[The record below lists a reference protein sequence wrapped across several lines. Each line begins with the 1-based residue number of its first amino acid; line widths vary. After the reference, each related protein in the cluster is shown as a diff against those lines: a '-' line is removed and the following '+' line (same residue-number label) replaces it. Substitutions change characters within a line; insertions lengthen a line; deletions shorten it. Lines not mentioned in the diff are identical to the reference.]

1 MVKIINGKEISNSL
15 IEKFKK
21 NVDNLKSEYNIC
33 PALAVI
39 IVGDNP
45 ASKVYVNNK
54 KKVCEKIGI
63 KSYEFT
69 LPTNTTESELLKL
82 IYGLNRREDING
94 ILVQLPL
101 PSHINEKKI
110 ISKETIF
117 VAPKDAQK
125 TLEEN
130 FPNHEKFYVE
140 PNQEL
145 NFDNFEVKVIPAY
158 NINKNF
164 HKKEFGWV
172 GYIFKIDNITYT
184 ILGDTDEIPEHE
196 TLKTNVL
203 FVPIGGTYTMN
214 AEEAALLVNKIKPDL
229 AVPVHYNAIVGSKED
244 EGIFLENLD
253 KNIKYQIFL

>member
-1 MVKIINGKEISNSL
+1 MIIN
-15 IEKFKK
+15 
-21 NVDNLKSEYNIC
+21 
-33 PALAVI
+33 
-39 IVGDNP
+39 
-45 ASKVYVNNK
+45 VNNHSSIQINDIFIDPYGITETNK
-54 KKVCEKIGI
+54 KAKYIFI
-63 KSYEFT
+63 THTHYDHLS
-69 LPTNTTESELLKL
+69 L
-82 IYGLNRREDING
+82 EDI
-94 ILVQLPL
+94 
-101 PSHINEKKI
+101 KKI

-125 TLEEN
+125 TLEDN

-145 NFDNFEVKVIPAY
+145 KFDNFEVKVIPAY

-164 HKKEFGWV
+164 HKKEFCWV
-172 GYIFKIDNITYT
+172 GYVFKIDSITYT

-229 AVPVHYNAIVGSKED
+229 AIPVHYNAIVGSKED
-244 EGIFLENLD
+244 EEIFLENLD

>member
-1 MVKIINGKEISNSL
+1 MIN
-15 IEKFKK
+15 
-21 NVDNLKSEYNIC
+21 
-33 PALAVI
+33 
-39 IVGDNP
+39 
-45 ASKVYVNNK
+45 VNNHSSIQINDIFIDPYGITETNK
-54 KKVCEKIGI
+54 KAKYIFI
-63 KSYEFT
+63 THTHYDHLS
-69 LPTNTTESELLKL
+69 L
-82 IYGLNRREDING
+82 EDI
-94 ILVQLPL
+94 
-101 PSHINEKKI
+101 KKI

-145 NFDNFEVKVIPAY
+145 KFDNFEVKVIPAY

-172 GYIFKIDNITYT
+172 GYVFKIDSITYT

-244 EGIFLENLD
+244 EEIFLENLD

>member
-1 MVKIINGKEISNSL
+1 MMIN
-15 IEKFKK
+15 
-21 NVDNLKSEYNIC
+21 
-33 PALAVI
+33 
-39 IVGDNP
+39 
-45 ASKVYVNNK
+45 VNNHSSIQINDIFIDPYGITDTNK
-54 KKVCEKIGI
+54 KAKYIFI
-63 KSYEFT
+63 THTHYDHLS
-69 LPTNTTESELLKL
+69 L
-82 IYGLNRREDING
+82 EDI
-94 ILVQLPL
+94 
-101 PSHINEKKI
+101 KKI

-145 NFDNFEVKVIPAY
+145 KFDNFEVKVIPAY

-172 GYIFKIDNITYT
+172 GYVFKIDSITYT

-244 EGIFLENLD
+244 EEIFLENLD

>member
-1 MVKIINGKEISNSL
+1 MIN
-15 IEKFKK
+15 
-21 NVDNLKSEYNIC
+21 
-33 PALAVI
+33 
-39 IVGDNP
+39 
-45 ASKVYVNNK
+45 VNNHSSIQINDIFIDPYGITETNK
-54 KKVCEKIGI
+54 KAKYIFI
-63 KSYEFT
+63 THTHYDHLS
-69 LPTNTTESELLKL
+69 L
-82 IYGLNRREDING
+82 EDI
-94 ILVQLPL
+94 
-101 PSHINEKKI
+101 KKI

-145 NFDNFEVKVIPAY
+145 KFDNFEVKVIPAY

-172 GYIFKIDNITYT
+172 GYVFKIDSITYT
-184 ILGDTDEIPEHE
+184 ILGDTDEIPEHK

-244 EGIFLENLD
+244 EEIFLENLD

>member
-1 MVKIINGKEISNSL
+1 MIN
-15 IEKFKK
+15 
-21 NVDNLKSEYNIC
+21 
-33 PALAVI
+33 
-39 IVGDNP
+39 
-45 ASKVYVNNK
+45 VNNHSSIQINDIFIDPYGITDTNK
-54 KKVCEKIGI
+54 KAKYIFI
-63 KSYEFT
+63 THTHYDHLS
-69 LPTNTTESELLKL
+69 L
-82 IYGLNRREDING
+82 EDI
-94 ILVQLPL
+94 
-101 PSHINEKKI
+101 KKI

-125 TLEEN
+125 SLEEN

-145 NFDNFEVKVIPAY
+145 KFDNFEVKVIPAY

-172 GYIFKIDNITYT
+172 GYVFKIESITYT

-244 EGIFLENLD
+244 EEIFLENLD

>member
-1 MVKIINGKEISNSL
+1 MIN
-15 IEKFKK
+15 
-21 NVDNLKSEYNIC
+21 
-33 PALAVI
+33 
-39 IVGDNP
+39 
-45 ASKVYVNNK
+45 VNNHSSIQINDIFIDPYGITETSK
-54 KKVCEKIGI
+54 KARYIFI
-63 KSYEFT
+63 THTHYDHLS
-69 LPTNTTESELLKL
+69 L
-82 IYGLNRREDING
+82 EDI
-94 ILVQLPL
+94 
-101 PSHINEKKI
+101 KKI

-130 FPNHEKFYVE
+130 FPNHKKFYVE

-145 NFDNFEVKVIPAY
+145 KFDNFEVKVIPAY

-172 GYIFKIDNITYT
+172 GYIFKIESITYT

-244 EGIFLENLD
+244 EEIFLENLD

>member
-1 MVKIINGKEISNSL
+1 MIN
-15 IEKFKK
+15 
-21 NVDNLKSEYNIC
+21 
-33 PALAVI
+33 
-39 IVGDNP
+39 
-45 ASKVYVNNK
+45 VNNHSSIQINDIFIDPYGITETNK
-54 KKVCEKIGI
+54 KAKYIFI
-63 KSYEFT
+63 THTHYDHLS
-69 LPTNTTESELLKL
+69 L
-82 IYGLNRREDING
+82 EDI
-94 ILVQLPL
+94 
-101 PSHINEKKI
+101 KKI

-145 NFDNFEVKVIPAY
+145 KFDNFEVKVIPAY

-172 GYIFKIDNITYT
+172 GYVFKIDSITYT

-244 EGIFLENLD
+244 EEIFLENLD
-253 KNIKYQIFL
+253 KNIKHQIFL

>member
-1 MVKIINGKEISNSL
+1 MININNHSSIQINDIFIDPYGITET
-15 IEKFKK
+15 
-21 NVDNLKSEYNIC
+21 
-33 PALAVI
+33 
-39 IVGDNP
+39 
-45 ASKVYVNNK
+45 NK
-54 KKVCEKIGI
+54 KAKYIFI
-63 KSYEFT
+63 THTHYDHLS
-69 LPTNTTESELLKL
+69 L
-82 IYGLNRREDING
+82 EDI
-94 ILVQLPL
+94 
-101 PSHINEKKI
+101 KKI

-145 NFDNFEVKVIPAY
+145 KFDNFEVKVIPAY

-172 GYIFKIDNITYT
+172 GYVFKIDSITYT

-229 AVPVHYNAIVGSKED
+229 AIPVHYNAIVGSKED
-244 EGIFLENLD
+244 EEIFLENLD

>member
-1 MVKIINGKEISNSL
+1 MIN
-15 IEKFKK
+15 
-21 NVDNLKSEYNIC
+21 
-33 PALAVI
+33 
-39 IVGDNP
+39 
-45 ASKVYVNNK
+45 VNNHSSIQINDIFIDPYGITDTNK
-54 KKVCEKIGI
+54 KAKYIFI
-63 KSYEFT
+63 THTHYDHLS
-69 LPTNTTESELLKL
+69 L
-82 IYGLNRREDING
+82 EDI
-94 ILVQLPL
+94 
-101 PSHINEKKI
+101 KKI

-145 NFDNFEVKVIPAY
+145 KFDNFEVKVIPAY

-172 GYIFKIDNITYT
+172 GYVFKIDSITYT

-214 AEEAALLVNKIKPDL
+214 AEEAAILVNKIKPDL

-244 EGIFLENLD
+244 EEIFLENLD

>member
-1 MVKIINGKEISNSL
+1 MMIN
-15 IEKFKK
+15 
-21 NVDNLKSEYNIC
+21 
-33 PALAVI
+33 
-39 IVGDNP
+39 
-45 ASKVYVNNK
+45 VNNHSSIQINDIFIDPYGITETSK
-54 KKVCEKIGI
+54 KARYIFI
-63 KSYEFT
+63 THTHYDHLS
-69 LPTNTTESELLKL
+69 L
-82 IYGLNRREDING
+82 EDI
-94 ILVQLPL
+94 
-101 PSHINEKKI
+101 KKI

-130 FPNHEKFYVE
+130 FPNHKKFYVE

-145 NFDNFEVKVIPAY
+145 KFDNFEVKVIPAY

-172 GYIFKIDNITYT
+172 GYVFKIDSITYT

-203 FVPIGGTYTMN
+203 FVPIGGIYTMN

-229 AVPVHYNAIVGSKED
+229 AIPVHYNAIVGSKED
-244 EGIFLENLD
+244 EEIFLENLD

>member
-1 MVKIINGKEISNSL
+1 MMINANNHSSIQINDIFIDPYGIT
-15 IEKFKK
+15 
-21 NVDNLKSEYNIC
+21 DT
-33 PALAVI
+33 
-39 IVGDNP
+39 
-45 ASKVYVNNK
+45 NK
-54 KKVCEKIGI
+54 KAKYIFI
-63 KSYEFT
+63 THTHYDHLS
-69 LPTNTTESELLKL
+69 L
-82 IYGLNRREDING
+82 EDI
-94 ILVQLPL
+94 
-101 PSHINEKKI
+101 KKI
-110 ISKETIF
+110 ISKQTIF

-145 NFDNFEVKVIPAY
+145 KFDNFEVKVIPAY

-172 GYIFKIDNITYT
+172 GYVFKIESITYT

-214 AEEAALLVNKIKPDL
+214 AEEAAILVNKIKPDL
-229 AVPVHYNAIVGSKED
+229 AIPVHYNAIIGSKED
-244 EGIFLENLD
+244 EEIFLENLD

>member
-1 MVKIINGKEISNSL
+1 MIN
-15 IEKFKK
+15 
-21 NVDNLKSEYNIC
+21 
-33 PALAVI
+33 
-39 IVGDNP
+39 
-45 ASKVYVNNK
+45 VNNHSSIQINDIFIDPYGITETNK
-54 KKVCEKIGI
+54 KAKYIFI
-63 KSYEFT
+63 THTHYDHLS
-69 LPTNTTESELLKL
+69 L
-82 IYGLNRREDING
+82 EDI
-94 ILVQLPL
+94 
-101 PSHINEKKI
+101 KKI

-145 NFDNFEVKVIPAY
+145 KFDNFEVKVIPAY

-172 GYIFKIDNITYT
+172 GYVFKIESITYT

-214 AEEAALLVNKIKPDL
+214 AEEAAILVNKIKPDL
-229 AVPVHYNAIVGSKED
+229 AIPVHYNAIVGSKED
-244 EGIFLENLD
+244 EEIFLENLD

>member
-1 MVKIINGKEISNSL
+1 MIN
-15 IEKFKK
+15 
-21 NVDNLKSEYNIC
+21 
-33 PALAVI
+33 
-39 IVGDNP
+39 
-45 ASKVYVNNK
+45 VNNHSSIQINDIFIDPYGITETNK
-54 KKVCEKIGI
+54 KAKYIFI
-63 KSYEFT
+63 THTHYDHLS
-69 LPTNTTESELLKL
+69 L
-82 IYGLNRREDING
+82 EDI
-94 ILVQLPL
+94 
-101 PSHINEKKI
+101 KKI

-125 TLEEN
+125 SLEEN

-145 NFDNFEVKVIPAY
+145 KFDNFEVKVIPAY

-172 GYIFKIDNITYT
+172 GYVFKIDSITYT

-244 EGIFLENLD
+244 EEIFLENLD

>member
-1 MVKIINGKEISNSL
+1 MIN
-15 IEKFKK
+15 
-21 NVDNLKSEYNIC
+21 
-33 PALAVI
+33 
-39 IVGDNP
+39 
-45 ASKVYVNNK
+45 VNNHSSIQINDIFIDPYGITDTNK
-54 KKVCEKIGI
+54 KAKYIFI
-63 KSYEFT
+63 THTHYDHLS
-69 LPTNTTESELLKL
+69 L
-82 IYGLNRREDING
+82 EDI
-94 ILVQLPL
+94 
-101 PSHINEKKI
+101 KKI

-145 NFDNFEVKVIPAY
+145 KFDNFEVKVIPAY

-172 GYIFKIDNITYT
+172 GYVFKIDSLTYT

-244 EGIFLENLD
+244 EEIFLENLD

>member
-1 MVKIINGKEISNSL
+1 MIN
-15 IEKFKK
+15 
-21 NVDNLKSEYNIC
+21 
-33 PALAVI
+33 
-39 IVGDNP
+39 
-45 ASKVYVNNK
+45 VNNHSSIQINDIFIDPYGITETNK
-54 KKVCEKIGI
+54 KARYIFI
-63 KSYEFT
+63 THTHYDHLS
-69 LPTNTTESELLKL
+69 L
-82 IYGLNRREDING
+82 EDI
-94 ILVQLPL
+94 
-101 PSHINEKKI
+101 KKI

-145 NFDNFEVKVIPAY
+145 KFDNFEVKVIPAY

-172 GYIFKIDNITYT
+172 GYVFKIDSLTYT

-244 EGIFLENLD
+244 EEIFLENLD

>member
-1 MVKIINGKEISNSL
+1 MIN
-15 IEKFKK
+15 
-21 NVDNLKSEYNIC
+21 
-33 PALAVI
+33 
-39 IVGDNP
+39 
-45 ASKVYVNNK
+45 VNNHSSIQINDIFIDPYGITETSK
-54 KKVCEKIGI
+54 KAKYIFI
-63 KSYEFT
+63 THTHYDHLS
-69 LPTNTTESELLKL
+69 L
-82 IYGLNRREDING
+82 EDI
-94 ILVQLPL
+94 
-101 PSHINEKKI
+101 KKI

-145 NFDNFEVKVIPAY
+145 KFDNFEVKVIPAY

-172 GYIFKIDNITYT
+172 GYVFKIDSITYT

-244 EGIFLENLD
+244 EEIFLENLD

>member
-1 MVKIINGKEISNSL
+1 MIN
-15 IEKFKK
+15 
-21 NVDNLKSEYNIC
+21 
-33 PALAVI
+33 
-39 IVGDNP
+39 
-45 ASKVYVNNK
+45 VNNHSSIQINDIFIDPYGITETSK
-54 KKVCEKIGI
+54 KARYIFI
-63 KSYEFT
+63 THTHYDHLS
-69 LPTNTTESELLKL
+69 L
-82 IYGLNRREDING
+82 EDI
-94 ILVQLPL
+94 
-101 PSHINEKKI
+101 KKI

-130 FPNHEKFYVE
+130 FPNHKKFYVE

-145 NFDNFEVKVIPAY
+145 KFDNFEVKVIPAY

-172 GYIFKIDNITYT
+172 GYVFKIDSITYT

-244 EGIFLENLD
+244 EEIFLENLD

>member
-1 MVKIINGKEISNSL
+1 MMIN
-15 IEKFKK
+15 
-21 NVDNLKSEYNIC
+21 
-33 PALAVI
+33 
-39 IVGDNP
+39 
-45 ASKVYVNNK
+45 VNNHSSIQINDIFIDPYGITDTNK
-54 KKVCEKIGI
+54 KAKYIFI
-63 KSYEFT
+63 THTHYDHLS
-69 LPTNTTESELLKL
+69 L
-82 IYGLNRREDING
+82 EDI
-94 ILVQLPL
+94 
-101 PSHINEKKI
+101 KKI

-125 TLEEN
+125 SLEEN

-145 NFDNFEVKVIPAY
+145 KFDNFEVKVIPAY

-172 GYIFKIDNITYT
+172 GYVFKIESITYT

-214 AEEAALLVNKIKPDL
+214 AEEAAILVNKIKPDL
-229 AVPVHYNAIVGSKED
+229 AIPVHYNAIVGSKED
-244 EGIFLENLD
+244 EEIFLENLD

>member
-1 MVKIINGKEISNSL
+1 MIN
-15 IEKFKK
+15 
-21 NVDNLKSEYNIC
+21 
-33 PALAVI
+33 
-39 IVGDNP
+39 
-45 ASKVYVNNK
+45 VNNHSSIQINDIFIDPYGITETNK
-54 KKVCEKIGI
+54 KAKYIFI
-63 KSYEFT
+63 THTHYDHLS
-69 LPTNTTESELLKL
+69 L
-82 IYGLNRREDING
+82 EDI
-94 ILVQLPL
+94 
-101 PSHINEKKI
+101 KKI

-145 NFDNFEVKVIPAY
+145 KFDNFEVKVIPAY

-172 GYIFKIDNITYT
+172 GYVFKIDSITYT

-214 AEEAALLVNKIKPDL
+214 TEEAALLVNKIKPDL

-244 EGIFLENLD
+244 EEIFLENLD

>member
-1 MVKIINGKEISNSL
+1 MMIN
-15 IEKFKK
+15 
-21 NVDNLKSEYNIC
+21 
-33 PALAVI
+33 
-39 IVGDNP
+39 
-45 ASKVYVNNK
+45 VNNHSS
-54 KKVCEKIGI
+54 IQINDIFIDPYGI
-63 KSYEFT
+63 TQTINKAKYIFITHTHYDHLS
-69 LPTNTTESELLKL
+69 L
-82 IYGLNRREDING
+82 EDI
-94 ILVQLPL
+94 
-101 PSHINEKKI
+101 KKI
-110 ISKETIF
+110 ISKETVF

-172 GYIFKIDNITYT
+172 GYVFKINSITYT

-214 AEEAALLVNKIKPDL
+214 AEEAAMLVNKIKPDL
-229 AVPVHYNAIVGSKED
+229 VIPVHYNAIVGSKED
-244 EGIFLENLD
+244 EEVFLENLD

>member
-1 MVKIINGKEISNSL
+1 MMIN
-15 IEKFKK
+15 
-21 NVDNLKSEYNIC
+21 
-33 PALAVI
+33 
-39 IVGDNP
+39 
-45 ASKVYVNNK
+45 VNNHSSIQINDIFIDPYGITETNK
-54 KKVCEKIGI
+54 KAKYIFI
-63 KSYEFT
+63 THTHYDHLS
-69 LPTNTTESELLKL
+69 L
-82 IYGLNRREDING
+82 EDI
-94 ILVQLPL
+94 
-101 PSHINEKKI
+101 KKI

-130 FPNHEKFYVE
+130 FPNHKKFYVE

-145 NFDNFEVKVIPAY
+145 KFDNFEVKVIPAY

-172 GYIFKIDNITYT
+172 GYIFKIDSITYT

-244 EGIFLENLD
+244 EEIFLENLD

>member
-1 MVKIINGKEISNSL
+1 MIN
-15 IEKFKK
+15 
-21 NVDNLKSEYNIC
+21 
-33 PALAVI
+33 
-39 IVGDNP
+39 
-45 ASKVYVNNK
+45 VNNHSSIQINDIFIDPYGITETNK
-54 KKVCEKIGI
+54 KAKYIFI
-63 KSYEFT
+63 THTHYDHLS
-69 LPTNTTESELLKL
+69 L
-82 IYGLNRREDING
+82 EDI
-94 ILVQLPL
+94 
-101 PSHINEKKI
+101 KKI

-145 NFDNFEVKVIPAY
+145 KFDNFEVKVIPAY

-172 GYIFKIDNITYT
+172 GYVFKIDSITYT

-214 AEEAALLVNKIKPDL
+214 AEEAAILVNKIKPDL

-244 EGIFLENLD
+244 EEIFLENLD

>member
-1 MVKIINGKEISNSL
+1 MIN
-15 IEKFKK
+15 
-21 NVDNLKSEYNIC
+21 
-33 PALAVI
+33 
-39 IVGDNP
+39 
-45 ASKVYVNNK
+45 VNNHSSIQINDIFIDPYGITDTNK
-54 KKVCEKIGI
+54 KAKYIFI
-63 KSYEFT
+63 THTHYDHLS
-69 LPTNTTESELLKL
+69 L
-82 IYGLNRREDING
+82 EDI
-94 ILVQLPL
+94 
-101 PSHINEKKI
+101 KKI

-145 NFDNFEVKVIPAY
+145 KFDNFEVKVIPAY

-172 GYIFKIDNITYT
+172 GYVFKIDSITYT

-244 EGIFLENLD
+244 EEIFLENLD

>member
-1 MVKIINGKEISNSL
+1 MMIN
-15 IEKFKK
+15 
-21 NVDNLKSEYNIC
+21 
-33 PALAVI
+33 
-39 IVGDNP
+39 
-45 ASKVYVNNK
+45 VNNHSSIQINDIFIDPYGITETNK
-54 KKVCEKIGI
+54 KAKYIFI
-63 KSYEFT
+63 THTHYDHLS
-69 LPTNTTESELLKL
+69 L
-82 IYGLNRREDING
+82 EDI
-94 ILVQLPL
+94 
-101 PSHINEKKI
+101 KKI

-145 NFDNFEVKVIPAY
+145 KFDNFEVKVIPAY

-172 GYIFKIDNITYT
+172 GYVFKIDSITYT

-214 AEEAALLVNKIKPDL
+214 AEEAAILVNKIKPDL

-244 EGIFLENLD
+244 EEIFLENLD

>member
-1 MVKIINGKEISNSL
+1 MIN
-15 IEKFKK
+15 
-21 NVDNLKSEYNIC
+21 
-33 PALAVI
+33 
-39 IVGDNP
+39 
-45 ASKVYVNNK
+45 VNNHSSIQINDIFIDPYGITETNK
-54 KKVCEKIGI
+54 KAKYIFI
-63 KSYEFT
+63 THTHYDHLS
-69 LPTNTTESELLKL
+69 L
-82 IYGLNRREDING
+82 EDI
-94 ILVQLPL
+94 
-101 PSHINEKKI
+101 KKI

-145 NFDNFEVKVIPAY
+145 KFDNFEVKVIPAY

-172 GYIFKIDNITYT
+172 GYVFKIDSITYT

-196 TLKTNVL
+196 ALKTNVL

-244 EGIFLENLD
+244 EEIFLENLD

>member
-1 MVKIINGKEISNSL
+1 MIN
-15 IEKFKK
+15 
-21 NVDNLKSEYNIC
+21 
-33 PALAVI
+33 
-39 IVGDNP
+39 
-45 ASKVYVNNK
+45 VNNHSSIQINDIFIDPYGITETNK
-54 KKVCEKIGI
+54 KAKYIFI
-63 KSYEFT
+63 THTHYDHLS
-69 LPTNTTESELLKL
+69 L
-82 IYGLNRREDING
+82 EDI
-94 ILVQLPL
+94 
-101 PSHINEKKI
+101 KKI

-145 NFDNFEVKVIPAY
+145 KFDNFEVKVIPAY

-172 GYIFKIDNITYT
+172 GYVFKIESITYT

-214 AEEAALLVNKIKPDL
+214 AEEAAILVNKIKPDL

-244 EGIFLENLD
+244 EEIFLENLD

>member
-1 MVKIINGKEISNSL
+1 MIN
-15 IEKFKK
+15 
-21 NVDNLKSEYNIC
+21 
-33 PALAVI
+33 
-39 IVGDNP
+39 
-45 ASKVYVNNK
+45 VNNHSSIQINDIFIDPYGITETSK
-54 KKVCEKIGI
+54 KARYIFI
-63 KSYEFT
+63 THTHYDHLS
-69 LPTNTTESELLKL
+69 L
-82 IYGLNRREDING
+82 EDI
-94 ILVQLPL
+94 
-101 PSHINEKKI
+101 KKI

-130 FPNHEKFYVE
+130 FPNHKKFYVE

-145 NFDNFEVKVIPAY
+145 KFDNFEVKVIPAY

-172 GYIFKIDNITYT
+172 GYVFKIDSITYT

-203 FVPIGGTYTMN
+203 FVPIGGIYTMN

-229 AVPVHYNAIVGSKED
+229 AIPVHYNAIVGSKED
-244 EGIFLENLD
+244 EEIFLENLD

>member
-1 MVKIINGKEISNSL
+1 MIN
-15 IEKFKK
+15 
-21 NVDNLKSEYNIC
+21 
-33 PALAVI
+33 
-39 IVGDNP
+39 
-45 ASKVYVNNK
+45 VNNHSSIQINDIFIDPYGITETNK
-54 KKVCEKIGI
+54 KAKYIFI
-63 KSYEFT
+63 THTHYDHLS
-69 LPTNTTESELLKL
+69 L
-82 IYGLNRREDING
+82 EDI
-94 ILVQLPL
+94 
-101 PSHINEKKI
+101 KKI

-130 FPNHEKFYVE
+130 FPNHKKFYVE

-145 NFDNFEVKVIPAY
+145 KFDNFEVKVIPAY

-172 GYIFKIDNITYT
+172 GYIFKIDSITYT

-244 EGIFLENLD
+244 EEIFLENLD

>member
-1 MVKIINGKEISNSL
+1 MMIN
-15 IEKFKK
+15 
-21 NVDNLKSEYNIC
+21 
-33 PALAVI
+33 
-39 IVGDNP
+39 
-45 ASKVYVNNK
+45 VNNHSSIQINDIFIDPYGITETNK
-54 KKVCEKIGI
+54 KARYIFI
-63 KSYEFT
+63 THTHYDHLS
-69 LPTNTTESELLKL
+69 L
-82 IYGLNRREDING
+82 EDI
-94 ILVQLPL
+94 
-101 PSHINEKKI
+101 KKI

-145 NFDNFEVKVIPAY
+145 KFDNFEVKVIPAY

-172 GYIFKIDNITYT
+172 GYVFKIDSITYT

-214 AEEAALLVNKIKPDL
+214 VEEAALLVNKIKPDL

-244 EGIFLENLD
+244 EEIFLENLD

>member
-1 MVKIINGKEISNSL
+1 MIN
-15 IEKFKK
+15 
-21 NVDNLKSEYNIC
+21 
-33 PALAVI
+33 
-39 IVGDNP
+39 
-45 ASKVYVNNK
+45 VNNHSSIQINDIFIDPYGITETNK
-54 KKVCEKIGI
+54 KARYIFI
-63 KSYEFT
+63 THTHYDHLS
-69 LPTNTTESELLKL
+69 L
-82 IYGLNRREDING
+82 EDI
-94 ILVQLPL
+94 
-101 PSHINEKKI
+101 KKI

-145 NFDNFEVKVIPAY
+145 KFDNFEVKVIPAY

-172 GYIFKIDNITYT
+172 GYVFKIDSITYT

-214 AEEAALLVNKIKPDL
+214 VEEAALLVNKIKPDL

-244 EGIFLENLD
+244 EEIFLENLD

>member
-1 MVKIINGKEISNSL
+1 MIN
-15 IEKFKK
+15 
-21 NVDNLKSEYNIC
+21 
-33 PALAVI
+33 
-39 IVGDNP
+39 
-45 ASKVYVNNK
+45 VNNHSSIQINDIFIDPYGITETNK
-54 KKVCEKIGI
+54 KAKYIFI
-63 KSYEFT
+63 THTHYDHLS
-69 LPTNTTESELLKL
+69 L
-82 IYGLNRREDING
+82 EDI
-94 ILVQLPL
+94 
-101 PSHINEKKI
+101 KKI

-145 NFDNFEVKVIPAY
+145 KFDNFEVKVIPAY

-172 GYIFKIDNITYT
+172 GYVFKIDSITYT

-229 AVPVHYNAIVGSKED
+229 AIPVHYNAIVGSKED
-244 EGIFLENLD
+244 EEIFLENLD

>member
-1 MVKIINGKEISNSL
+1 MMIN
-15 IEKFKK
+15 
-21 NVDNLKSEYNIC
+21 
-33 PALAVI
+33 
-39 IVGDNP
+39 
-45 ASKVYVNNK
+45 VNNHSSIQINDIFIDPYGITETNK
-54 KKVCEKIGI
+54 KAKYIFI
-63 KSYEFT
+63 THTHYDHLS
-69 LPTNTTESELLKL
+69 L
-82 IYGLNRREDING
+82 EDI
-94 ILVQLPL
+94 
-101 PSHINEKKI
+101 KKI

-145 NFDNFEVKVIPAY
+145 KFDNFEVKVIPAY

-172 GYIFKIDNITYT
+172 GYVFKIDSITYT

-244 EGIFLENLD
+244 EEIFLENLD

>member
-1 MVKIINGKEISNSL
+1 MMIN
-15 IEKFKK
+15 
-21 NVDNLKSEYNIC
+21 
-33 PALAVI
+33 
-39 IVGDNP
+39 
-45 ASKVYVNNK
+45 VNNHSSIQINDIFIDPYGITETSK
-54 KKVCEKIGI
+54 KARYIFI
-63 KSYEFT
+63 THTHYDHLS
-69 LPTNTTESELLKL
+69 L
-82 IYGLNRREDING
+82 EDI
-94 ILVQLPL
+94 
-101 PSHINEKKI
+101 KKI

-130 FPNHEKFYVE
+130 FPNHKKFYVE

-145 NFDNFEVKVIPAY
+145 KFDNFEVKVIPAY

-172 GYIFKIDNITYT
+172 GYIFKIESITYT

-244 EGIFLENLD
+244 EEIFLENLD

>member
-1 MVKIINGKEISNSL
+1 MIN
-15 IEKFKK
+15 
-21 NVDNLKSEYNIC
+21 
-33 PALAVI
+33 
-39 IVGDNP
+39 
-45 ASKVYVNNK
+45 VNNHSSIQINDIFIDPYGITETNK
-54 KKVCEKIGI
+54 KAKYIFI
-63 KSYEFT
+63 THTHYDHLS
-69 LPTNTTESELLKL
+69 L
-82 IYGLNRREDING
+82 EDI
-94 ILVQLPL
+94 
-101 PSHINEKKI
+101 KKI

-130 FPNHEKFYVE
+130 FPNHEKFYIE

-145 NFDNFEVKVIPAY
+145 KFDNFEVKVIPAY

-172 GYIFKIDNITYT
+172 GYVFKIDSITYT

-244 EGIFLENLD
+244 EEIFLENLD

>member
-1 MVKIINGKEISNSL
+1 MMIN
-15 IEKFKK
+15 
-21 NVDNLKSEYNIC
+21 
-33 PALAVI
+33 
-39 IVGDNP
+39 
-45 ASKVYVNNK
+45 VNNHSSIQINDIFIDPYGITDTNK
-54 KKVCEKIGI
+54 KARYIFI
-63 KSYEFT
+63 THTHYDHLS
-69 LPTNTTESELLKL
+69 L
-82 IYGLNRREDING
+82 EDI
-94 ILVQLPL
+94 
-101 PSHINEKKI
+101 KKI

-145 NFDNFEVKVIPAY
+145 KFDNFEVKVIPAY

-172 GYIFKIDNITYT
+172 GYVFKIDNITYT

-244 EGIFLENLD
+244 EEIFLENLD

>member
-1 MVKIINGKEISNSL
+1 MINANNHSSIQINDIFIDPYGIT
-15 IEKFKK
+15 
-21 NVDNLKSEYNIC
+21 DT
-33 PALAVI
+33 
-39 IVGDNP
+39 
-45 ASKVYVNNK
+45 NK
-54 KKVCEKIGI
+54 KAKYIFI
-63 KSYEFT
+63 THTHYDHLS
-69 LPTNTTESELLKL
+69 L
-82 IYGLNRREDING
+82 EDI
-94 ILVQLPL
+94 
-101 PSHINEKKI
+101 KKI
-110 ISKETIF
+110 ISKQTIF

-145 NFDNFEVKVIPAY
+145 KFDNFEVKVIPAY

-172 GYIFKIDNITYT
+172 GYVFKIESITYT

-214 AEEAALLVNKIKPDL
+214 AEEAAILVNKIKPDL
-229 AVPVHYNAIVGSKED
+229 AIPVHYNAIIGSKED
-244 EGIFLENLD
+244 EEIFLENLD

>member
-1 MVKIINGKEISNSL
+1 MMIN
-15 IEKFKK
+15 
-21 NVDNLKSEYNIC
+21 
-33 PALAVI
+33 
-39 IVGDNP
+39 
-45 ASKVYVNNK
+45 VNNHSSIQINDIFIDPYGITETNK
-54 KKVCEKIGI
+54 KAKYIFI
-63 KSYEFT
+63 THTHYDHLS
-69 LPTNTTESELLKL
+69 L
-82 IYGLNRREDING
+82 EDI
-94 ILVQLPL
+94 
-101 PSHINEKKI
+101 KKI

-145 NFDNFEVKVIPAY
+145 KFDNFEVKVIPAY

-172 GYIFKIDNITYT
+172 GYVFKIDSITYT

-196 TLKTNVL
+196 TLKPNVL

-229 AVPVHYNAIVGSKED
+229 AIPVHYNAIVGSKED
-244 EGIFLENLD
+244 EEIFLENLD

>member
-1 MVKIINGKEISNSL
+1 MMIN
-15 IEKFKK
+15 
-21 NVDNLKSEYNIC
+21 
-33 PALAVI
+33 
-39 IVGDNP
+39 
-45 ASKVYVNNK
+45 VNNHSSIQINDIFIDPYGITETNK
-54 KKVCEKIGI
+54 KAKYIFI
-63 KSYEFT
+63 THTHYDHLS
-69 LPTNTTESELLKL
+69 L
-82 IYGLNRREDING
+82 EDI
-94 ILVQLPL
+94 
-101 PSHINEKKI
+101 KKI

-145 NFDNFEVKVIPAY
+145 KFDNFEVKVIPAY

-172 GYIFKIDNITYT
+172 GYVFKIDSITYT

-229 AVPVHYNAIVGSKED
+229 AIPVHYNAIVGSKED
-244 EGIFLENLD
+244 EEIFLENLD